1 MKRKHAFTSLL
12 ALGCLVSLTSCFG
25 QLLSQVIKDDYPA
38 TPARAIHDNH
48 RHPANNECVTV
59 SDRELPPPAA
69 VTRGGLTYHADG
81 LPYAFPT
88 GYKNVV
94 LSPYPPNN
102 PINFSGMKAHDKAWD
117 PYTRKPF
124 HIPAVMQWN

>member
-1 MKRKHAFTSLL
+1 MKRKHVVTSLL
-12 ALGCLVSLTSCFG
+12 ALGSLIALTSCFG
-25 QLLSQVIKDDYPA
+25 QLLSQVIKDEYPG
-38 TPARAIHDNH
+38 TTVRAIPDNNGK
-48 RHPANNECVTV
+48 PANNEWVTV
-59 SDRELPPPAA
+59 SDRELPAPQA
-69 VTRGGLTYHADG
+69 VKRGTLTYHADG

-88 GYKNVV
+88 SYKDIV